1 MASEKPV
8 VATRVGSVPETVLD
22 GKTGYL
28 VNPGD
33 AAGLAARI
41 VELLR
46 NRELAARMGRAARE
60 HVIAHWSVERMV
72 AGYQQLIREIYTD
85 KCGSRRKR
93 HRATAGTQ
101 PPVASG
107 R

>member
-1 MASEKPV
+1 MSRAKAAK
-8 VATRVGSVPETVLD
+8 AT
-22 GKTGYL
+22 
-28 VNPGD
+28 
-33 AAGLAARI
+33 
-41 VELLR
+41 R
-46 NRELAARMGRAARE
+46 NRELAARMGRTGRE

-72 AGYQQLIREIYTD
+72 AGYQALLGDAYAAKCDRRRE
-85 KCGSRRKR
+85 R